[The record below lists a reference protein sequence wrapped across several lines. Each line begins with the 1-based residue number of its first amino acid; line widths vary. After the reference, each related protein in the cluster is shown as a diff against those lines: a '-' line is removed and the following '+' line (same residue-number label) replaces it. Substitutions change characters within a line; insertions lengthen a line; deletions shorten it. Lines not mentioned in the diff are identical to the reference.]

1 LPKKTVEIILSTG
14 NNYVLEVK
22 GNQPKLLEQLKENIS
37 KNTPIDSF
45 STEEKSRGRRENRY
59 HEIYTQTNGINS
71 EWKGVQRIIYVH
83 RFGYR
88 PDKKS
93 NEGKYSE
100 KHYYI
105 TGYAFDSA
113 KTVAQGIRGHWGIE
127 NKIHYVKDTH
137 FNEDKNRIKH
147 NHAAANLSII
157 QDIAINIY
165 RCLGFSSMKT
175 ATTFFANKVNELF
188 MFISAKH
195 ISDL

>member
-1 LPKKTVEIILSTG
+1 MPKKTVEIILSTG
-14 NNYVLEVK
+14 NDYVLEVK
-22 GNQPKLLEQLKENIS
+22 GNQPKLLEQLKDNVS

-45 STEEKSRGRRENRY
+45 STEEKSRGRRENRHY
-59 HEIYTQTNGINS
+59 EIYTQTNGIDS
-71 EWKGVQRIIYVH
+71 GWKGVQRIIYVH

-93 NEGKYSE
+93 NEGNYSE

-105 TGYAFDSA
+105 TNHPFDLA
-113 KTVAQGIRGHWGIE
+113 KTIAEGIRGHWGIE

-137 FNEDKNRIKH
+137 FNEDKNRIQH
-147 NHAAANLSII
+147 NHAAAILSII

-188 MFISAKH
+188 MFLSAKH